1 MISANLATVSKL
13 WSLFSQNFGHHQ
25 PRKIVINKK
34 CPIFPRLYGTSW
46 LLLLGA
52 VSSRWSL
59 SLDNVCN
66 EFFSSAIRATY
77 THNSEIYFKK
87 FHHFALVPRL
97 LKPGSH
103 RQDMA
108 QDTARTCHDQ
118 EFRSENSFNSWSWQ
132 RPGQCP
138 SKIVGVLGAPTT
150 KGWSGQIL
158 GHVQVFA
165 TISPESQDKVI
176 IADTSGT
183 CPGRFRDMT

>member
-1 MISANLATVSKL
+1 MCTIWKLKKNLLTRCITCTCTRRRYCYLQCQTSTVKLGLGRSEYVFTRSWKISLRVHFEKKILFEANEPYLTNPTRTQHKV
-13 WSLFSQNFGHHQ
+13 
-25 PRKIVINKK
+25 
-34 CPIFPRLYGTSW
+34 
-46 LLLLGA
+46 
-52 VSSRWSL
+52 
-59 SLDNVCN
+59 
-66 EFFSSAIRATY
+66 
-77 THNSEIYFKK
+77 
-87 FHHFALVPRL
+87 
-97 LKPGSH
+97 KPGSH

-165 TISPESQDKVI
+165 TISPESQDKFI

-183 CPGRFRDMT
+183 CPGRFRDMA